1 MLCTETRIKEIT
13 MPRRPIPAA
22 RVVHLVLPLLALA
35 STGCGFLR
43 PTDQN
48 VIGQANQVH
57 GSLEP
62 AVIRDPVVQRYM
74 DAIGDRIVQGA
85 IALNEEG
92 KEAKAQRGQDNSWMY
107 NGGVKFH
114 LVNSETLNAFTTGGT
129 HVYIYNQ
136 LFQDAA
142 TEDEL
147 AAVMAHEFAH
157 IYGRHVHSGMSR
169 QYGVMGLTA
178 LGAVA
183 GYAVGGKESG
193 GQYAG
198 LGAGALGAVGQ
209 TLSQGFSRD
218 DENEADKLGFRFY
231 VRGGWDPDRFAD
243 FFKQMI
249 DKGLDKGGGGSHPAL
264 KDRVAQTEQ
273 RVADLSPETAER
285 WRRRPVADPREF
297 EDIKARAREV
307 ARNVPSDKT
316 LAAAKLMLQAFPS
329 CVTPEDQPDQR
340 AAQQELLRAAE
351 EVEPAP
357 AGRSARQAQ
366 QPRRASASIPARRP
380 ARSRR

>member
-1 MLCTETRIKEIT
+1 MPTR
-13 MPRRPIPAA
+13 PFALS
-22 RVVHLVLPLLALA
+22 RVVGLLLPVLALS
-35 STGCGFLR
+35 STGCSFLR

-62 AVIRDPVVQRYM
+62 AVIRDREVQDYM
-74 DAIGDRIVQGA
+74 DRIGDRIVQGA
-85 IALNEEG
+85 IQLNEEG

-114 LVNSETLNAFTTGGT
+114 LVNSQTLNAFTTGGT
-129 HVYIYNQ
+129 HIYIYNQ
-136 LFQDAA
+136 LFQDAE

-157 IYGRHVHSGMSR
+157 VYARHVHSGMER
-169 QYGVMGLTA
+169 QYGVLGLTA

-183 GYAVGGKESG
+183 GYAVGGGEQG

-249 DKGLDKGGGGSHPAL
+249 AKGMDKGGGGSHPAL
-264 KDRVAQTEQ
+264 RDRVAATEQ
-273 RVADLSPETAER
+273 RVSDLSRETEER
-285 WRRRPVADPREF
+285 WRRGPIADRREF
-297 EDIKARAREV
+297 EDIKDRAREA
-307 ARNVPSDKT
+307 ARDVPSDKT
-316 LAAAKLMLQAFPS
+316 LAAAQLMLQAFPS

-351 EVEPAP
+351 EATPAP
-357 AGRSARQAQ
+357 ARRGSARAAQ

>member
-1 MLCTETRIKEIT
+1 
-13 MPRRPIPAA
+13 MPRHPFTYRTA
-22 RVVHLVLPLLALA
+22 RSVLPLLIL
-35 STGCGFLR
+35 SLTGCSFLR

-62 AVIRDPVVQRYM
+62 AVIRDPEVQRYM
-74 DAIGDRIVQGA
+74 DRIGDRIVQGA
-85 IALNEEG
+85 IELGRDG
-92 KEAKAQRGQDNSWMY
+92 KEAKAQRGQDNEWMY
-107 NGGVKFH
+107 DGGVKFH

-129 HVYIYNQ
+129 HIYIYNQ
-136 LFQDAA
+136 LFQDAKS
-142 TEDEL
+142 EDEL

-157 IYGRHVHSGMSR
+157 VYARHVHSGMER

-183 GYAVGGKESG
+183 GYAVGGSESG
-193 GQYAG
+193 GEYAG

-231 VRGGWDPDRFAD
+231 IRGGWDPERFAD

-249 DKGLDKGGGGSHPAL
+249 DKGMDKGGGGSHPAL
-264 KDRVAQTEQ
+264 RDRVAATEA
-273 RVADLSPETAER
+273 RVAALSRDAEE
-285 WRRRPVADPREF
+285 RRRPPIADRREF
-297 EDIKARAREV
+297 EALKDRAREA
-307 ARNVPSDKT
+307 ARDVPSDQT

-351 EVEPAP
+351 AAERAD
-357 AGRSARQAQ
+357 G
-366 QPRRASASIPARRP
+366 RRAAAPPPARR
-380 ARSRR
+380 ARVRR

>member
-1 MLCTETRIKEIT
+1 MLCTETRIEETT
-13 MPRRPIPAA
+13 MPRSPFAA
-22 RVVHLVLPLLALA
+22 APVVRLVLPLLVLA
-35 STGCGFLR
+35 STGCSFLR

-114 LVNSETLNAFTTGGT
+114 LVNSQTLNAFTTGGQ
-129 HVYIYNQ
+129 HIYIYNQ
-136 LFQDAA
+136 LFQDAE

-157 IYGRHVHSGMSR
+157 VYARHVHSGMER
-169 QYGVMGLTA
+169 QYGVLGLTA

-183 GYAVGGKESG
+183 GYAVGGGEQG

-218 DENEADKLGFRFY
+218 DENEADKLGFSFY
-231 VRGGWDPDRFAD
+231 IRGGWDPDRFAD

-249 DKGLDKGGGGSHPAL
+249 EKGMDKGGGGSHPAL
-264 KDRVAQTEQ
+264 RDRVAASEA
-273 RVADLSPETAER
+273 RVAALARDAEEL
-285 WRRRPVADPREF
+285 RRPPIADRREF
-297 EDIKARAREV
+297 EDIKDRAREA
-307 ARNVPSDKT
+307 ARDVPSDKT
-316 LAAAKLMLQAFPS
+316 LAAAQLMLQAFPS

-351 EVEPAP
+351 EATPAP
-357 AGRSARQAQ
+357 ARRGSARAAQ

>member
-1 MLCTETRIKEIT
+1 MFCRPSLRRI
-13 MPRRPIPAA
+13 
-22 RVVHLVLPLLALA
+22 VHLLFPLLVLS
-35 STGCGFLR
+35 STGCSLLK

-57 GSLEP
+57 GSLQP
-62 AVIRDPVVQRYM
+62 AVIRDAEVQGYM
-74 DAIGDRIVQGA
+74 DRIGDRIVQGA
-85 IALNEEG
+85 IEMNREG
-92 KEAKAQRGQDNSWMY
+92 NEAKAQRGQDNAWMY
-107 NGGVKFH
+107 DGGVKFH

-129 HVYIYNQ
+129 HIYIYNQ
-136 LFQDAA
+136 LFQDSRS
-142 TEDEL
+142 EDEL

-157 IYGRHVHSGMSR
+157 VYARHVHSGMER

-231 VRGGWDPDRFAD
+231 VRGGWDPQRFAD

-249 DKGLDKGGGGSHPAL
+249 EKGMDKGGGGSHPAL
-264 KDRVAQTEQ
+264 RDRVAATEE
-273 RVADLSPETAER
+273 RLADLSRDAES
-285 WRRRPVADPREF
+285 RRRPAIADGREF
-297 EDIKARAREV
+297 QSIKARAREV
-307 ARNVPSDKT
+307 ARDVPSDKT

-340 AAQQELLRAAE
+340 AAQQELLRVAE
-351 EVEPAP
+351 EAEARDGGAT
-357 AGRSARQAQ
+357 AGPT
-366 QPRRASASIPARRP
+366 PRRRDASAGPVRRV
-380 ARSRR
+380 RVRR

>member
-1 MLCTETRIKEIT
+1 MRNTPTL
-13 MPRRPIPAA
+13 RRP
-22 RVVHLVLPLLALA
+22 VVRHVLPLLALVVSA
-35 STGCGFLR
+35 GGCSFLR
-43 PTDQN
+43 PSDQN

-62 AVIRDPVVQRYM
+62 AVIRDAEVQRYM
-74 DAIGDRIVQGA
+74 DRIGDRIVQGA
-85 IALNEEG
+85 IELNREG
-92 KEAKAQRGQDNSWMY
+92 KEAKAQRGQDNDWMY
-107 NGGVKFH
+107 DGGVKFH

-129 HVYIYNQ
+129 HIYIYNQ
-136 LFQDAA
+136 LFQDAE

-157 IYGRHVHSGMSR
+157 VYARHVHSGMER

-183 GYAVGGKESG
+183 GYAVGGSESG

-231 VRGGWDPDRFAD
+231 VRGGWDPEKFAD

-249 DKGLDKGGGGSHPAL
+249 EKGMDKGGGGSHPAL
-264 KDRVAQTEQ
+264 RDRVAATEE
-273 RVADLSPETAER
+273 RIAALSRDADE
-285 WRRRPVADPREF
+285 RRRPPIADRREF
-297 EDIKARAREV
+297 EEIKAIARRA
-307 ARNVPSDKT
+307 ARDVPSDKT

-340 AAQQELLRAAE
+340 AAQQELLRVAE
-351 EVEPAP
+351 EAEGARG
-357 AGRSARQAQ
+357 AGRT
-366 QPRRASASIPARRP
+366 RAAAPPPARRP
-380 ARSRR
+380 RR